1 MQYMVLNH
9 TYGRFQI
16 RYVDYQ
22 RGMGGS
28 SILEGETLGSRM
40 RARREHLRM
49 TQAKLASLVGL
60 SNRAI
65 NQIESGILNKSIM
78 ADHLPKIAAEL
89 GTTLDI
95 LLNGEI
101 HSVKATRDLLQRLRS
116 SGKIRSDSE
125 LKAVEELAAETIKK
139 RSNANI
145 PLNED
150 ELLILVEVIRGAD
163 GL

>member
-1 MQYMVLNH
+1 M
-9 TYGRFQI
+9 
-16 RYVDYQ
+16 
-22 RGMGGS
+22 
-28 SILEGETLGSRM
+28 EGETLGSRM